1 MCTKN
6 LSTPISLDN
15 LRICI
20 TLAITMIQKGDKFTN
35 TELKQS
41 VHEVC
46 NYDIIKHID
55 TKQHRYGL
63 VLIADDIINPTN
75 LTPEEYADMSIKEFD
90 SIPSSALNLDEQL
103 RSRGFKTTHKFSY
116 KYNTGGLTNTEIIH
130 DAYKLKYFNTI
141 AFSCKPRPGHDSRF
155 YHMLFDAFN
164 LSYYYAQYL
173 WAQNPNVCDEIAN
186 ALQNPSVD
194 NWDQITSAILG
205 IGFQFH
211 PDDVFEHA
219 IHHLNPNLSDK
230 EFRVRYKLQQEFK
243 KDMQQNYDI
252 DTGCLVLSPQSRDKL
267 QKIVTGTDTTYY
279 KQLFQQF
286 VNKISEFCK

>member
-1 MCTKN
+1 
-6 LSTPISLDN
+6 
-15 LRICI
+15 
-20 TLAITMIQKGDKFTN
+20 MIHKGDKFTN
-35 TELKQS
+35 TDLKQS
-41 VHEVC
+41 VQEVC

-63 VLIADDIINPTN
+63 VLIADDIIKPTN

-90 SIPSSALNLDEQL
+90 AVPSSALDLDKQL
-103 RSRGFKTTHKFSY
+103 RTRGFKTTHKFSY
-116 KYNTGGLTNTEIIH
+116 KYNTGRLTNTEIIH
-130 DAYKLKYFNTI
+130 DAYKLKYFRTI
-141 AFSCKPRPGHDSRF
+141 AFSCKPRPGHNSKF

-186 ALQNPSVD
+186 ALQNPSGD

-230 EFRVRYKLQQEFK
+230 EFKARYKLQQEFK
-243 KDMQQNYDI
+243 NDMQQTYGI

-267 QKIVTGTDTTYY
+267 QKIVTGTDTPYY
-279 KQLFQQF
+279 KQLLQQF
-286 VNKISEFCK
+286 LNKMSEFSK